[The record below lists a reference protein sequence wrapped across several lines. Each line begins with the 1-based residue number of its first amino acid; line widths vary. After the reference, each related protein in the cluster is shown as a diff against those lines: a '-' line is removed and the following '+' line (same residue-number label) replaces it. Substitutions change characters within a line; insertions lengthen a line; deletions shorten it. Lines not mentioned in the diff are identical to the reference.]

1 MATHNGAMMYN
12 ICSQTYCLRS
22 LAPATGQGSI
32 AKPLGNGNFLSQK
45 EAHESCQTAGY
56 DGLAELNTIERQES
70 ATKIVREIT
79 LPHWLGGF
87 DQGNQVLWKNA
98 GLHNQVLFKPPW
110 HAGQPNDCDGPGS
123 ETCMFIGPNGDWF
136 DFACAPKIPS
146 KKDTGHENMGKSD
159 AGQEVARNFEIS
171 RYQEDTGKED
181 AGQEKPSKI
190 TAGPEIEWVAG
201 SNNKFEYN
209 VYPLCGMVMKPKED
223 NDVVTI
229 EVNGDGEVIE
239 EMDTME
245 L

>member
-70 ATKIVREIT
+70 ATKIVGEIT

-87 DQGNQVLWKNA
+87 DQGESPGGQILWKNA
-98 GLHNQVLFKPPW
+98 GLHNLFEPPW
-110 HAGQPNDCDGPGS
+110 HVPSGQPNDCDGPGS

-146 KKDTGHENMGKSD
+146 KEDTGHENMGKSD
-159 AGQEVARNFEIS
+159 AGQE
-171 RYQEDTGKED
+171 DTGKED
-181 AGQEKPSKI
+181 TGQVEPSKI

-239 EMDTME
+239 DVMDTME